1 MPSFVAMCEFAI
13 KDERVKAEFSKER
26 QAQAEEE
33 FSDEDWQTALELDK
47 QGRIKD
53 TLDNIV
59 LIIRHDKELQHI
71 AFNCHRDGIDAKV
84 ACLGTDQGGLE

>member
-47 QGRIKD
+47 QGR
-53 TLDNIV
+53 
-59 LIIRHDKELQHI
+59 RM
-71 AFNCHRDGIDAKV
+71 
-84 ACLGTDQGGLE
+84 